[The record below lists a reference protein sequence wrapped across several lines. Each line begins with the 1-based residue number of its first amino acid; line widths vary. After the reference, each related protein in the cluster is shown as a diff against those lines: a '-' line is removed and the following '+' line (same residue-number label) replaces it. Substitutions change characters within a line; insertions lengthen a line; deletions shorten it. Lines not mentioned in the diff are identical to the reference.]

1 VSHTDH
7 DRNKAN
13 VVAFCDMM
21 FNQARA
27 ADAVKMYAGE
37 TYTQHNPHVA
47 DGKDGFVAYF
57 DRMAAKYP
65 GKHVS
70 VKRAFADG
78 DHVILHCHQTRPG
91 NLEYAGID
99 IFRLDDDGKIVEH
112 WDALHEQR
120 VRREAN
126 SHQLAVHCKGWPLV
140 VNWPEGKTWDHC
152 DANCT
157 GLI

>member
-1 VSHTDH
+1 VSHTDQ

-13 VVAFCDMM
+13 VVAFYDMM

-27 ADAVKMYAGE
+27 ADAIEMYAGE

-57 DRMAAKYP
+57 DRMATEYP
-65 GKHVS
+65 GKRVT
-70 VKRAFADG
+70 VKRTFADG
-78 DHVILHCHQTRPG
+78 NHVILHCHQTWPG

-112 WDALHEQR
+112 WDVLQELSSESENPNG
-120 VRREAN
+120 VF
-126 SHQLAVHCKGWPLV
+126 
-140 VNWPEGKTWDHC
+140 
-152 DANCT
+152 
-157 GLI
+157 